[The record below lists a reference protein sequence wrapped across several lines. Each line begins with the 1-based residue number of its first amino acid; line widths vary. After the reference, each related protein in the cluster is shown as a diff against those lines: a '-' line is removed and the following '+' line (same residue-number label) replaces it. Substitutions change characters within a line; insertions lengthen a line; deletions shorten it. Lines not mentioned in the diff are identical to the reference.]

1 MKTTLDLPEDLLRH
15 TKATSALLGQH
26 MKDYVAHALREQL
39 RRDAPSTMEKPWMKF
54 YGAFKRIMPADE
66 LAAMHRAIEEEG
78 ERVDESH
85 PEGIP

>member
-39 RRDAPSTMEKPWMKF
+39 KRDAPSAGKSP
-54 YGAFKRIMPADE
+54 
-66 LAAMHRAIEEEG
+66 
-78 ERVDESH
+78 V
-85 PEGIP
+85 

>member
-39 RRDAPSTMEKPWMKF
+39 KRDAPSAGEKPWMKF
-54 YGAFKRIMPADE
+54 YGAFAHLPKDE
-66 LAAMHRAIEEEG
+66 LDGIHLRLAEC
-78 ERVDESH
+78 ERVD
-85 PEGIP
+85 PPGPDLP